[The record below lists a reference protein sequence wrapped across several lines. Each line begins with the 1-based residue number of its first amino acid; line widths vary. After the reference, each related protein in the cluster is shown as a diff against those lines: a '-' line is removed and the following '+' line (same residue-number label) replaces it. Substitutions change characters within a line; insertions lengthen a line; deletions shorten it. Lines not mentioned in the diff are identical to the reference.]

1 MGTHPIFES
10 DFDCLTEK
18 MFSKTVTRNLHD
30 VVIVS
35 AARTPMGSFQS
46 ALSSFSAPQ
55 LGSIAIAEAVKRAGI
70 EGEVI
75 GESYIGNV
83 CQAAQGQAPA
93 RQATLGAG
101 LPESIPCS
109 TIHKVCASGT
119 KAVMMASQAIMLGH
133 QDVMIAGGMESMS
146 NVPYVMKRQA
156 PNYGG
161 VKLDD
166 LITHDGLTDAYNH
179 CHMGVCGE
187 NTASNMGITRAEV
200 TPVTIKGKRGKPDT
214 VVTKDEEY
222 TRFNESKFGN
232 LRAVFKKDGTVTAG
246 NASTLN
252 DGACAMV
259 LMSAEK
265 ASALGL

>member
-46 ALSSFSAPQ
+46 ALSSLSAPE

-83 CQAAQGQAPA
+83 CQAHQGQAPA

-101 LPESIPCS
+101 LPNTIPCT

-119 KAVMMASQAIMLGH
+119 KAVMMAAQALMLGK
-133 QDVMIAGGMESMS
+133 
-146 NVPYVMKRQA
+146 VPFF
-156 PNYGG
+156 
-161 VKLDD
+161 LD
-166 LITHDGLTDAYNH
+166 
-179 CHMGVCGE
+179 E
-187 NTASNMGITRAEV
+187 
-200 TPVTIKGKRGKPDT
+200 
-214 VVTKDEEY
+214 
-222 TRFNESKFGN
+222 
-232 LRAVFKKDGTVTAG
+232 
-246 NASTLN
+246 
-252 DGACAMV
+252 
-259 LMSAEK
+259 
-265 ASALGL
+265 

>member
-1 MGTHPIFES
+1 
-10 DFDCLTEK
+10 

-46 ALSSFSAPQ
+46 ALSSFSSPQ

-70 EGEVI
+70 DGEVI

-133 QDVMIAGGMESMS
+133 QDVMIACEAIITAL
-146 NVPYVMKRQA
+146 VP
-156 PNYGG
+156 
-161 VKLDD
+161 KL
-166 LITHDGLTDAYNH
+166 L
-179 CHMGVCGE
+179 
-187 NTASNMGITRAEV
+187 
-200 TPVTIKGKRGKPDT
+200 
-214 VVTKDEEY
+214 
-222 TRFNESKFGN
+222 
-232 LRAVFKKDGTVTAG
+232 
-246 NASTLN
+246 
-252 DGACAMV
+252 
-259 LMSAEK
+259 
-265 ASALGL
+265 